1 MAEFDWIVIF
11 QPDSDCP
18 RELSD
23 DVLDS
28 NKASLKQLTEE
39 HLVAVDGDDDQW
51 ALVRALTLR
60 KP

>member
-1 MAEFDWIVIF
+1 MIF